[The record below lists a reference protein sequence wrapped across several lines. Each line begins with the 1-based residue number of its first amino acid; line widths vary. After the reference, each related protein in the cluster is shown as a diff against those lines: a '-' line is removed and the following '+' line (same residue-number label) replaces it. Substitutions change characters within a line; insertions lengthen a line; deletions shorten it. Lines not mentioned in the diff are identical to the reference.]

1 MSKQYDGEG
10 FMSTPLEG
18 AGARP
23 KDSYHPDSEDNE
35 VRFRAADEEY
45 QRLKADFA
53 RIARDRR
60 LNSHSR
66 SDSSRSSSPLGR
78 QPQKRATNLPK
89 FRIATFYAS
98 HVELWFNQIET
109 QFALHQIDD
118 DDERYSL
125 TCAALSGEI
134 ASDVRDVLL
143 QPFRSNKYD
152 SLKAILIERR
162 GLTTPA
168 RVNKVISGEKI
179 GSDIPSRFLRR
190 LQKTAGFGT
199 KAVVGK
205 AVIRQA
211 FIRQMPA
218 SIRAHLATQP
228 DSASLESLAVL
239 ADRALAA
246 EQDVE
251 ESKPG
256 VAEIKVDE
264 TSKLVGLLEDLSKRI
279 KKLETVTT
287 AERKRNKG
295 RGRANNYAHA
305 PAFAPNV
312 QASGFISNQHS
323 QYRDVKYNVRPFAP
337 PPQAPQN
344 NVAQPTDTATAQVC
358 YYHHTYGEKAR
369 LCSEPCSYYVSL
381 GQREVANIA
390 LSHSKLLYVA
400 DKGHKC
406 RYLIDTGAAVSVL
419 PKSCANRISGADS
432 LPLVAANNSTINTY
446 GNCKRVVDVGLKREY
461 PWTFI
466 VADVQQPIIG
476 ADFLIH
482 YNLLVDLRS
491 RCLRD
496 MRTGLAIA
504 ASLSSVKPLSLN
516 RVDTVRN
523 EYTKLL
529 GQFPELTRPTTKGEP
544 VKHGITHKIVTK
556 GHPVF
561 ARPRRFAPDKLV
573 TAKREFDDM
582 IKLGVIEPSDSEW
595 SSSLHMV
602 PKKNGDWRPC
612 GDYRSLNAQTVPDR
626 YPIPHIKDFTQ
637 RLAGSKKISK
647 IDLVR
652 AYYQIPVEPSDVHK
666 TAVTTPFGLFN
677 FTRTPFGLRNSGQT
691 FQRFIDHMTRGLDFV
706 FVYLND
712 LLVTSPDHKTHKK
725 HLRILFTRLSEYRII
740 IGPEK
745 CQFGTSELSFLG
757 HQVCAEGISPLP
769 SAVDAIV
776 NFNKPE
782 KQRALRR
789 YLGMVNYY
797 HRFIPHCAAKL
808 TPLNN
813 LLTSANEG
821 HTRLSPKSN
830 FDLKW
835 NKEAESAFSESKQ
848 ILANATLLVH
858 PDSTAQLNITCDASD
873 VAVGGVLQQFL
884 NGMWQPLSF
893 FSKKL
898 NPAETRYSA
907 LDRELLAVYATIKH
921 FRHNLERRNFFV
933 NTDHKP
939 LTFVMSSVTERASLQ
954 QTRHLAFIA
963 EFTTDIRYVKGETN
977 FVADALSRPSVSAI
991 HDGPVID
998 YKALSLDQAN
1008 DAECTRLR
1016 HSTASTMNFK
1026 LLKSFDNQLIWCDVS
1041 TGHNRPYLTTKFR

>member
-1 MSKQYDGEG
+1 MS
-10 FMSTPLEG
+10 
-18 AGARP
+18 
-23 KDSYHPDSEDNE
+23 
-35 VRFRAADEEY
+35 
-45 QRLKADFA
+45 
-53 RIARDRR
+53 
-60 LNSHSR
+60 SHSR

-78 QPQKRATNLPK
+78 QSQRRATNLPK

-98 HVELWFNQIET
+98 DVELWFNQIET
-109 QFALHQIDD
+109 QFALHQIND

-125 TCAALSGEI
+125 TCAALSGEV
-134 ASDVRDVLL
+134 ASDVSDVLL
-143 QPFRSNKYD
+143 QPFRSNKYE

-162 GLTTPA
+162 GLTTPE
-168 RVNKVISGEKI
+168 RVNKVKV
-179 GSDIPSRFLRR
+179 
-190 LQKTAGFGT
+190 K
-199 KAVVGK
+199 VK

-218 SIRAHLATQP
+218 SKGTHLMTQP
-228 DSASLESLAVL
+228 DSATLESLAVL

-246 EQDVE
+246 EEDVE

-256 VAEIKVDE
+256 VAEIKIEE
-264 TSKLVGLLEDLSKRI
+264 TSKLVGLLEDLSRRI

-287 AERKRNKG
+287 SERKRNKG
-295 RGRANNYAHA
+295 RGRANNNYAHA
-305 PAFAPNV
+305 PAFAPNA

-323 QYRDVKYNVRPFAP
+323 IEMNRIMLHLSFRRRMHRPLSLFMN
-337 PPQAPQN
+337 QIIVLIHNN

-358 YYHHTYGEKAR
+358 YYHQTYGEKAR
-369 LCSEPCSYYVSL
+369 LCSEPCSYYVIL

-406 RYLIDTGAAVSVL
+406 RFLIDTGAAVSVL
-419 PKSCANRISGADS
+419 PKSCANEISDAGS
-432 LPLVAANNSTINTY
+432 LPLVAANNSTLHTY
-446 GNCKRVVDVGLKREY
+446 GTCKRVVDVGLKREY

-504 ASLSSVKPLSLN
+504 ASLSSIKPLSLN
-516 RVDTVRN
+516 RVDTVQN

-529 GQFPELTRPTTKGEP
+529 GQFPELTRPTTKGET

-561 ARPRRFAPDKLV
+561 ARPRRLAPDKLV
-573 TAKREFDDM
+573 TAKREFDEM

-595 SSSLHMV
+595 SSALHMV

-612 GDYRSLNAQTVPDR
+612 GDYRSLNAQTVPER
-626 YPIPHIKDFTQ
+626 YPIPHIQDFTQ
-637 RLAGSKKISK
+637 RLAGSKKNSK

-691 FQRFIDHMTRGLDFV
+691 FQRFIDHVTRRLDFV
-706 FVYLND
+706 FVYLDD

-725 HLRILFTRLSEYRII
+725 HLQILFARLSEYGII

-745 CQFGTSELSFLG
+745 CQFGTTELSFLG
-757 HQVCAEGISPLP
+757 HHVCAEGISPLP

-776 NFNKPE
+776 NFVKPE

-813 LLTSANEG
+813 LLTAANEG

-830 FDLKW
+830 FDLK
-835 NKEAESAFSESKQ
+835 
-848 ILANATLLVH
+848 
-858 PDSTAQLNITCDASD
+858 
-873 VAVGGVLQQFL
+873 
-884 NGMWQPLSF
+884 
-893 FSKKL
+893 
-898 NPAETRYSA
+898 
-907 LDRELLAVYATIKH
+907 
-921 FRHNLERRNFFV
+921 
-933 NTDHKP
+933 
-939 LTFVMSSVTERASLQ
+939 
-954 QTRHLAFIA
+954 
-963 EFTTDIRYVKGETN
+963 
-977 FVADALSRPSVSAI
+977 
-991 HDGPVID
+991 
-998 YKALSLDQAN
+998 
-1008 DAECTRLR
+1008 
-1016 HSTASTMNFK
+1016 
-1026 LLKSFDNQLIWCDVS
+1026 
-1041 TGHNRPYLTTKFR
+1041 